1 MEGVQDV
8 TIAAN
13 TIRCNQPTEATY
25 DAIFGRSIPPRV
37 NDPDTPA
44 DETRPPVPID
54 NLVVSQNR
62 ARGRCK
68 TLVRVAPVGSTVPVG
83 AVTVAENQTN
93 GFNIG
98 VRFEGSIPPSV
109 KPRISENLFVG
120 TAPANFVQGPPGFT
134 FDGSNG
140 PQP

>member
-1 MEGVQDV
+1 MDV
-8 TIAAN
+8 DLVDLHLDPFDQGSEDRTLACHRQLGPALAA
-13 TIRCNQPTEATY
+13 
-25 DAIFGRSIPPRV
+25 
-37 NDPDTPA
+37 
-44 DETRPPVPID
+44 
-54 NLVVSQNR
+54 